1 MRDVNILKVKWVE
14 TKKNLADFF
23 TKCFDKK
30 IFIEA
35 CEYTYLE
42 IT

>member
-23 TKCFDKK
+23 TKCFVKK
-30 IFIEA
+30 DFLSKRI
-35 CEYTYLE
+35 
-42 IT
+42 